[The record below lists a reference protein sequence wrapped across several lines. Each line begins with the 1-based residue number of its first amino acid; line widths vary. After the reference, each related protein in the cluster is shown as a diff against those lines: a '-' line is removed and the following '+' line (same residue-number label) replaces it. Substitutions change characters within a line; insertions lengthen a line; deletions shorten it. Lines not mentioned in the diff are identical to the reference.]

1 MEEQYI
7 EIDKYGDK
15 YYYKDKAMT
24 ILHRLDGPAYESADG
39 TKSWW
44 VVNGKRHRLDGPAI
58 EAADG
63 YKAWYVDGKRHRLD
77 GSAIEHTGGDK
88 AWWVNGKRHRLDG
101 PAIEYADGSKE
112 WWVDGKLHRLDA
124 LSKPLELTLD
134 QIAAKFGV
142 DESKIK
148 IVK

>member
-7 EIDKYGDK
+7 EIDKYGNK

-24 ILHRLDGPAYESADG
+24 IHHRLDGPAYESADG

-44 VVNGKRHRLDGPAI
+44 VVNGKRHRLDEPAI
-58 EAADG
+58 EAADA

-77 GSAIEHTGGDK
+77 GPAIEWANGYK
-88 AWWVNGKRHRLDG
+88 EWWVNGKRLSEG
-101 PAIEYADGSKE
+101 AF
-112 WWVDGKLHRLDA
+112 DA

-142 DESKIK
+142 DVRKIK